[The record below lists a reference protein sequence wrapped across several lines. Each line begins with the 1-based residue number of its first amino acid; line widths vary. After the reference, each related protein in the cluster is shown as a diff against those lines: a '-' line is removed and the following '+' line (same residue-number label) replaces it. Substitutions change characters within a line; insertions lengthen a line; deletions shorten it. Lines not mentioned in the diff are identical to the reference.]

1 MDKNDNKNKK
11 TATTEAQ
18 NGNETQKF
26 SASSKLSD
34 SVVAIETLKQKIEE
48 LENQNKRILADYRN
62 LEKRVDSQR
71 RDWILEAN
79 KKLLLN
85 LLPVLDTLM
94 LAEKHS
100 RNDQTLSLR
109 VKQFLDILGA
119 EGVGRIKTTGTNFD
133 PNLMECLDTIEG
145 EEGKVIEEV
154 RAGYSLYEKTLRPA
168 QVRVGRKKGN

>member
-1 MDKNDNKNKK
+1 MDDKK
-11 TATTEAQ
+11 KKQQE
-18 NGNETQKF
+18 GNEEVKDKEAKKNE
-26 SASSKLSD
+26 SEL
-34 SVVAIETLKQKIEE
+34 LKQKIEE

-85 LLPVLDTLM
+85 LLPVLDTLI

-100 RNDQTLSLR
+100 KGDETLSLS
-109 VKQFLDILGA
+109 VKQFLDILKG
-119 EGVGRIKTTGTNFD
+119 EGVEKIKTEGANFD
-133 PNLMECLDTIEG
+133 PNLMDGIETIEG

-168 QVRVGRKKGN
+168 QVKVGRQIKN

>member
-1 MDKNDNKNKK
+1 MDKNSTKDKNEEGKK
-11 TATTEAQ
+11 VSEETTS
-18 NGNETQKF
+18 NGADTNET
-26 SASSKLSD
+26 KL
-34 SVVAIETLKQKIEE
+34 KIEE

-100 RNDQTLSLR
+100 KGDQTLGLS
-109 VKQFLDILGA
+109 VKQFLDILGQ
-119 EGVGRIKTTGTNFD
+119 EGVEKIKTKGENFD
-133 PNLMECLDTIEG
+133 PNSMECLDTVEG

-154 RAGYSLYEKTLRPA
+154 RAGYRLYEKTLRPA
-168 QVRVGRKKGN
+168 QVRVGSAKQNAEQNKGN

>member
-1 MDKNDNKNKK
+1 MTDQNSKVDKNKEKVEDKEIKK
-11 TATTEAQ
+11 DES
-18 NGNETQKF
+18 E
-26 SASSKLSD
+26 L
-34 SVVAIETLKQKIEE
+34 LKQKIEE

-100 RNDQTLSLR
+100 IGDETLSLS
-109 VKQFLDILGA
+109 VKQFLDILKQ
-119 EGVGRIKTTGTNFD
+119 EGVERIKTDGVNFD
-133 PNLMECLDTIEG
+133 PNLMECLDTVEG

-154 RAGYSLYEKTLRPA
+154 RAGYILYEKTLRPA
-168 QVRVGRKKGN
+168 QVRVGSAKQNKGN